1 MALVVIFFFFSF
13 FFCDFFS
20 NNYFRWLM
28 LVTYVLDS
36 ASFGPVSELCQ
47 IQRNTVES
55 ESVSHSVAS
64 DSAIHGL

>member
-1 MALVVIFFFFSF
+1 MALVVIFFFLF

-20 NNYFRWLM
+20 NDYFHCLM

-55 ESVSHSVAS
+55 KSVSHSVAS